1 MAENDV
7 SAAERRRWFVGRTV
21 SWSAPAGRRRF
32 FFPFLRRSFADCRV
46 LVFFFST
53 FLCAVLFYRYVQ
65 GSPYVSLS
73 LSLSRSLG
81 GKSIAARAAEAAE
94 AAAEAAEAAAAA
106 AAVTRGW
113 EMERRLGG
121 SAARAGSRQRFPIN

>member
-1 MAENDV
+1 MVRRPHRQLVCARR
-7 SAAERRRWFVGRTV
+7 SA
-21 SWSAPAGRRRF
+21 SF
-32 FFPFLRRSFADCRV
+32 FFPVPSPIFRRLPSFS
-46 LVFFFST
+46 FFFST